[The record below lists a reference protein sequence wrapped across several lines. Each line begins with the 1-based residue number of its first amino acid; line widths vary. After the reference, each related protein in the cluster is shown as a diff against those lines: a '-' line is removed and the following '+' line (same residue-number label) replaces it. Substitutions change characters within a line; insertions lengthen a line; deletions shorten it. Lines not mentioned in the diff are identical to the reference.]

1 MNFASLFTSLRGRI
15 NRAKWWAGQGM
26 LLVVFSAIAWIGD
39 QTPFGQTISALAWI
53 LLYVPAYPL
62 AAKRFQDRDKRG
74 DIALY
79 GYVPA
84 ILAAGLL
91 SFGPVVEEARIVK
104 LPLGELE
111 MSMDWNTN
119 PLGDICFL
127 VLLAV
132 SIWFLIALGMRK
144 GTKGPNRFGPDPL
157 GRSDAEMDAAARSS

>member
-1 MNFASLFTSLRGRI
+1 MNFTHLFTSLRGRI

-26 LLVVFSAIAWIGD
+26 LLLVFSAIAWIGD

-62 AAKRFQDRDKRG
+62 AAKRFQDRGKRG

-104 LPLGELE
+104 LPLGELDV
-111 MSMDWNTN
+111 SLNWNTN
-119 PLGDICFL
+119 PLGDVCFL
-127 VLLAV
+127 ILIVV
-132 SIWFLIALGMRK
+132 TIWFLIELGMRK
-144 GTKGPNRFGPDPL
+144 GTPGPNRFGPDPL
-157 GRSDAEMDAAARSS
+157 GQSDAKMAGAASRS